1 LTDRWTVLVAE
12 VPAAIEDEVAAVLGG
27 GSLGVE
33 LVSAGP
39 GMSAVRVYLGTGDDP
54 AAWRARAGRIL
65 EAHGVAPGAIAFVPV
80 PDERWVERW
89 QESLRP
95 IPLGRRFIVQP
106 SVDAVGTEG
115 REPIRLVPGMAFG
128 TGEHPTTRMCA
139 AALESRVLPGSS
151 WLDVGTGTGILA
163 LVAAR
168 CGARAVTAVDRDPEA
183 AHVAREVVAANGASA
198 VVRVGVGSIEDA
210 GSTPHD
216 GLVANIQASFFVA
229 QARDLSAVLRSGGV
243 AVISG
248 FLEEDLAEIEPA
260 LSRAGLEVVERAV
273 EPPWACLVARRR

>member
-1 LTDRWTVLVAE
+1 MTDRWTVLVAE

-33 LVSAGP
+33 LRPAGP
-39 GMSAVRVYLGTGDDP
+39 GTSAVRVYLGTGDDP

-65 EAHGVAPGAIAFVPV
+65 EAHGVAASSIVLEPV
-80 PDERWVERW
+80 PDDRWVERW

-95 IPLGRRFIVQP
+95 IPLGRRFVVRP
-106 SVDAVGTEG
+106 SAAAGGEAG
-115 REPIRLVPGMAFG
+115 REPILLVPGMAFG

-139 AALESRVLPGSS
+139 AALETHVAAGSR

-163 LVAAR
+163 IVAAR
-168 CGARAVTAVDRDPEA
+168 CGAGDVTAVDRDPEA

-198 VVRVGVGSIEDA
+198 IVRVGVGSIDEA
-210 GSTPHD
+210 GATAHD
-216 GLVANIQASFFVA
+216 GLVANIQASFFVREA
-229 QARDLSAVLRSGGV
+229 GAVAGALRSGAI

-248 FLEEDLAEIEPA
+248 FLEDDLAEIEPA
-260 LSRAGLEVVERAV
+260 LARAGLDVVERAV
-273 EPPWACLVARRR
+273 ERPWACVVARRR